1 MKEKMDEIGMN
12 MENLKV
18 SRFTLRISNKSMQK
32 DFIEYLRSETKKI
45 SLAVLIVMIIITLM
59 ITALY

>member
-1 MKEKMDEIGMN
+1 MKEKMDEIGIN